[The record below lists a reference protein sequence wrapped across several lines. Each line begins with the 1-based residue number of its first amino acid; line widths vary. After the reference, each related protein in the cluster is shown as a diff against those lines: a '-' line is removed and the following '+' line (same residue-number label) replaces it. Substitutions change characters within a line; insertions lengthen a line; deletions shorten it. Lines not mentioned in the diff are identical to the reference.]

1 MATIYK
7 VEIVSHWVNY
17 PIEQMQQIIEEA
29 LNKQERDKG
38 NTISVEVI
46 DKK

>member
-1 MATIYK
+1 MATIYN
-7 VEIVSHWVNY
+7 VEITSHWISY
-17 PIEQMQQIIEEA
+17 PIEDIQKIIEEA

>member
-17 PIEQMQQIIEEA
+17 SKEQLQELLEKA
-29 LNKQERDKG
+29 LIKSEKEKG
-38 NTISVEVI
+38 NTISVEVTE
-46 DKK
+46 KR

>member
-17 PIEQMQQIIEEA
+17 HPKEFEEIIKKA
-29 LNKQERDKG
+29 LEDLGKNEITVKVERK
-38 NTISVEVI
+38 
-46 DKK
+46 